1 MGAEDTKKEGSEAGD
16 KVDGSEEEDDDD
28 DEEKLMRS
36 VSRSTVTFPL
46 YRASTPTSTWNL
58 FSVI

>member
-1 MGAEDTKKEGSEAGD
+1 MGAEDTKKEGSEVAGD
-16 KVDGSEEEDDDD
+16 EADGSEEEDEDD
-28 DEEKLMRS
+28 EKLMRS